1 MLGERIGLWVFWSK
15 KLANGWYCK
24 KNWSLVFFFFI
35 LKVEK
40 WSNRW
45 ISLISIVSLY
55 EYVTML
61 QYVLH
66 FMLSSLDDFLTNL
79 VFPTIYLSC
88 IFLEII
94 LLNCLLRSLFERI
107 YILGNVEK
115 INVMLPKVLQ
125 FVSFLYIFFEE
136 LWYFLIYTKKWCNF
150 FKLKNFYI

>member
-1 MLGERIGLWVFWSK
+1 
-15 KLANGWYCK
+15 
-24 KNWSLVFFFFI
+24 
-35 LKVEK
+35 
-40 WSNRW
+40 
-45 ISLISIVSLY
+45 
-55 EYVTML
+55 ML

-136 LWYFLIYTKKWCNF
+136 L
-150 FKLKNFYI
+150 